1 MADEN
6 KVEPGNNN
14 PTDTSADYL
23 AAIKE
28 LREKSVDRSEYD
40 KLRAEN
46 KQLLETVV
54 NGQVPEGVKIPP
66 QEQATTED
74 LRKAWLKED
83 QTNLEY
89 STNTLALR
97 KALIAEGKPDPF
109 LPIGNQILPT
119 DDDVKA
125 AERVANTLQECIDYA
140 QGDSAVFTNE
150 LQRRLVDVKIR

>member
-14 PTDTSADYL
+14 STDTSADYL

-54 NGQVPEGVKIPP
+54 NGQVPEGVEVPS
-66 QEQATTED
+66 QEQVSTED

-89 STNTLALR
+89 TTNTLELR

-125 AERVANTLQECIDYA
+125 AEHVASTLQECVDYA
-140 QGDSAVFTNE
+140 QGDSSVFTNE